1 MPSCHASLFRDIEEQ
16 ERHHEGEKTRSF
28 GEGETQD
35 GVLEELTTEGRVA
48 GDTLDE
54 AAEDGTDTNTS
65 TGEANGGNAGALDL
79 GRGDHGRGGGLSDD
93 AARLDDVAADVVGE
107 LAAHGAEDEAVLW
120 CLSGTRAHDGA
131 LDARGSC
138 VHSR

>member
-1 MPSCHASLFRDIEEQ
+1 MPSLFRNVEEQ

-28 GEGETQD
+28 SEGETQD

-48 GDTLDE
+48 GDTLDQ
-54 AAEDGTDTNTS
+54 AAEDSTDTNTGTS
-65 TGEANGGNAGALDL
+65 EADGGNTGALDL
-79 GRGDHGRGGGLSDD
+79 SRGDHGGGGGLGDD
-93 AARLDDVAADVVGE
+93 TARLDDGAADVVGE

-120 CLSGTRAHDGA
+120 RLDGTRAHDGA

-138 VHSR
+138 VHLR